1 MSEKFIVEGG
11 LSIPAGKGLEMDGMT
26 LGSVLDTQSGTS
38 STALLSENAIVNYVT
53 ASIGANDSIDEASL
67 KCTNSAVDNYLLS
80 YDSSTSGF
88 TWVVS
93 PTSGSGDITDV
104 VAGTGLTGGATSGS
118 ATLNVSGLTVAELAT
133 GSLQLGSES
142 FADNDTSL
150 MTSAAIANKIE
161 GYGYGAGGAGDITGV
176 TAGAG
181 LSGGGTS
188 GDVTLAVDAA
198 QPQIT
203 GIGTAGVATTFAGT
217 ANFDE
222 AVTMDAGL
230 GVDGVATFNG
240 NVILGN
246 ATNDDITFTGHAAS
260 SLVPKVDDSLTLGT
274 SALHWD
280 VTHSNEVRSDAAE
293 MIISADGDETS
304 ASGSVANT
312 LTLNASAGIYTKDVV
327 SMTAGYV
334 TTRTKKIDFQ
344 KNMTGSAVTVFT
356 FTDASYKAA
365 RVFFTIYNGAGN
377 TTAAS
382 IMIVSDNATCAVG
395 SENQTAY
402 VGSQENST
410 WSATSDG
417 TTTTV
422 KCNAV
427 SSSVMKGTVELLN

>member
-1 MSEKFIVEGG
+1 
-11 LSIPAGKGLEMDGMT
+11 
-26 LGSVLDTQSGTS
+26 
-38 STALLSENAIVNYVT
+38 
-53 ASIGANDSIDEASL
+53 
-67 KCTNSAVDNYLLS
+67 
-80 YDSSTSGF
+80 
-88 TWVVS
+88 
-93 PTSGSGDITDV
+93 
-104 VAGTGLTGGATSGS
+104 
-118 ATLNVSGLTVAELAT
+118 
-133 GSLQLGSES
+133 
-142 FADNDTSL
+142 
-150 MTSAAIANKIE
+150 
-161 GYGYGAGGAGDITGV
+161 
-176 TAGAG
+176 
-181 LSGGGTS
+181 
-188 GDVTLAVDAA
+188 
-198 QPQIT
+198 
-203 GIGTAGVATTFAGT
+203 
-217 ANFDE
+217 
-222 AVTMDAGL
+222 
-230 GVDGVATFNG
+230 
-240 NVILGN
+240 
-246 ATNDDITFTGHAAS
+246 
-260 SLVPKVDDSLTLGT
+260 
-274 SALHWD
+274 
-280 VTHSNEVRSDAAE
+280 

-402 VGSQENST
+402 VGFQENST